1 MTIMK
6 MYYSCFYRVPLLFYF
21 PVLWRSLILKNKGQL
36 RNQLDVSSLAK
47 ITDGYTPG
55 HMVSVC
61 QQVLTERRVNQLSK
75 KPLQAIEFVA
85 PLARIDPVYKE
96 EEEAFKVGERW
107 FGKRM
112 MIFGFGV
119 CVCLCVCVHACV
131 CACVCAYGVCVC
143 ACVCAYVWACVYAYR
158 CVLVDVYFMV
168 CPMLFACMLV

>member
-21 PVLWRSLILKNKGQL
+21 SVLWRSLILKNKGQL

-96 EEEAFKVGERW
+96 EEEAFKVGEDGM
-107 FGKRM
+107 GK
-112 MIFGFGV
+112 G
-119 CVCLCVCVHACV
+119 
-131 CACVCAYGVCVC
+131 
-143 ACVCAYVWACVYAYR
+143 
-158 CVLVDVYFMV
+158 
-168 CPMLFACMLV
+168 